1 MEAPMDAKILS
12 RALKLLE
19 HAGEIAAVLLFGAM
33 IYFVLTA

>member
-1 MEAPMDAKILS
+1 MNAKFLS
-12 RALKLLE
+12 RALRALE

>member
-1 MEAPMDAKILS
+1 MQTQFLS
-12 RALKLLE
+12 RALKVFE

>member
-1 MEAPMDAKILS
+1 MNAQFLN

>member
-1 MEAPMDAKILS
+1 MNSNFLS
-12 RALKLLE
+12 RALKALE

>member
-1 MEAPMDAKILS
+1 MKTHFLS
-12 RALKLLE
+12 RALKALE